1 VTDTTKTRAQ
11 LIERAG
17 INLGLVQPGEALSSE
32 DYNTL
37 DNLVDPVVAQ
47 LAADSVIYIQD
58 AGTSEDPSSG
68 AIEAETFLPLAA
80 LLANFAG
87 PSFGSPINDQA
98 KDRDQGTLRR
108 ISSTKPTYAPLQGC
122 YF

>member
-1 VTDTTKTRAQ
+1 MVDIFKTRAQ

-17 INLGLVQPGEALSSE
+17 IDLGLVQPGEALSSD

-37 DNLVDPVVAQ
+37 DSLVDPLVDQ
-47 LAADSVIYIQD
+47 LAADNVIYIDDRNEIDTQVFM
-58 AGTSEDPSSG
+58 A
-68 AIEAETFLPLAA
+68 LAS
-80 LLANFAG
+80 LLANYAG

-98 KDRDQGTLRR
+98 LSRDQGMLRR
-108 ISSTKPTYAPLQGC
+108 IASTRPTFAPLQTD

>member
-1 VTDTTKTRAQ
+1 VTYTAKTRAQ

-37 DNLVDPVVAQ
+37 DNLVDPLVDQ
-47 LAADSVIYIQD
+47 LSADSVIYLQD
-58 AGTSEDPSSG
+58 AGISGDQSSG
-68 AIEAETFLPLAA
+68 SIEAESFLALAA

-87 PSFGSPINDQA
+87 PSFGSPINDDA
-98 KDRDQGTLRR
+98 LTRDKGLLKR
-108 ISSTKPTYAPLQGC
+108 ISATKPTYAPLRVD

>member
-1 VTDTTKTRAQ
+1 MSDTKTRSQ

-37 DNLVDPVVAQ
+37 DNLVDPLVDQ
-47 LAADSVIYIQD
+47 LAADSIIYIAD
-58 AGTSEDPSSG
+58 AGTNGDQTSG
-68 AIEAETFLPLAA
+68 AIDAEAFLSLAA
-80 LLANFAG
+80 LLANYAG

-98 KDRDQGTLRR
+98 KDRDQGVLRR
-108 ISSTKPTYAPLQGC
+108 ISATKPTYAPIMVD

>member
-1 VTDTTKTRAQ
+1 MVDITKTRAQ

-17 INLGLVQPGEALSSE
+17 IDLGLMQPGEALSNE

-37 DNLVDPVVAQ
+37 DNLFDPLIDQ
-47 LAADSVIYIQD
+47 LSADNVIYIQD
-58 AGTSEDPSSG
+58 SDNIPV
-68 AIEAETFLPLAA
+68 AIFLPLASV
-80 LLANFAG
+80 LANYAG

-98 KDRDQGTLRR
+98 LMRDQGTLRR
-108 ISSTKPTYAPLQGC
+108 ISATQPIYTPLHTE